1 MSNQRMVIKAFT
13 DPKLTRSAG
22 SYAVR
27 VNPEKYSQ
35 SFAVNYNDRPA
46 LGSMNT
52 ALRFANMA
60 PSKLNFELVFDATG
74 AIPGSA
80 SDLAKEIAAFLKV
93 VYNYDGSIHE
103 PHYLRLI
110 WGKLNFSARLTSLDL
125 QYTLFSPA
133 GAPLRARASVS
144 FSNFVDPATIAKLED
159 RQSADLTRQY
169 LVRKGDTLPSISLT
183 LYGAPGH
190 YMKLAR
196 ANGLTSTRELTEG
209 TRLRCPPLR

>member
-1 MSNQRMVIKAFT
+1 MATQRMVIKAFS

-22 SYAVR
+22 SYTVR

-35 SFAVNYNDRPA
+35 SFEVNYNDRPA

-52 ALRFANMA
+52 SLRFANMA
-60 PSKLNFELVFDATG
+60 PAKLNFELVFDATG

-80 SDLAKEIAAFLKV
+80 KDLAKEIDAFLKV
-93 VYNYDGSIHE
+93 VYNYDGAIHE

-133 GAPLRARASVS
+133 GAPLRARATVS

-159 RQSADLTRQY
+159 RQSADLTRQW
-169 LVRKGDTLPSISLT
+169 LVRKGDTLPSISQT
-183 LYGAPGH
+183 LYGHPGM

-196 ANGLTSTRELTEG
+196 ANGLTSTRELAEG
-209 TRLRCPPLR
+209 TRLRCPPMR